1 MLFWRFCFLT
11 DTCIGNGALVL
22 GVGAFHSVDE
32 HEESV
37 CVCVCVREREIGR
50 ERKQGR
56 RGTRAPS
63 SSSPPL
69 DEIDNVAPALFDRGS
84 QVGFERADKLHGL

>member
-37 CVCVCVREREIGR
+37 CVCVRERER
-50 ERKQGR
+50 ERDREGEKAR
-56 RGTRAPS
+56 ATRHACSIIFITPS
-63 SSSPPL
+63 
-69 DEIDNVAPALFDRGS
+69 R
-84 QVGFERADKLHGL
+84 